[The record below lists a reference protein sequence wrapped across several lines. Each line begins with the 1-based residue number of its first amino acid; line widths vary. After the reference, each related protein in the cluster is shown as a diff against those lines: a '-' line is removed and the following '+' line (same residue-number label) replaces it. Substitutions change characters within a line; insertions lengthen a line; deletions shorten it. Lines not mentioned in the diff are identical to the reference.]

1 MEESGKL
8 PISRVK
14 KIIKLDPEHISST
27 ESANYVLSIAT
38 ELFITQLIQD
48 SQTVT
53 KSNNRKKIV
62 YNDVQKVV
70 SSVDVYGFMRDI
82 VPKRAA
88 IGDLMNKGLIKLR
101 AVDEERLRRE
111 MHENMNS
118 NGIEEGEGEGDKVDE
133 LYTESI

>member
-38 ELFITQLIQD
+38 ELFIKQLIQD

-101 AVDEERLRRE
+101 AVDEERLSRE